1 MGKDSGGQ
9 VGGLLSY
16 LALKESLAEIQN
28 FLQELARRG
37 EVYVTGGAV
46 RDILRGE
53 RVGDLDL
60 TVVDLSPREVAE
72 EAARRLSWALVP
84 LHEEFG
90 VFRVARGSFSLDISG
105 LRPGAMNIEDDLRL
119 RDFSFNALAVP
130 LSKALERSPSE
141 WPLLD
146 PYQGLRDLKA
156 GLIRAISRRNLI
168 DDPLRIL
175 RAYRF
180 YALGFG
186 EIEAETR
193 RWLSAERDRLL
204 GVARERIIYELILI
218 LKSERTGETFLLMAE
233 DEVLF
238 VIFPE
243 LAEARGVPQP
253 SFHHLDV
260 LGHSLLALSRAEEVL
275 RAPGKFFGDP
285 EPFEELLSDPERRI
299 AVKLAALF
307 HDLGKPKTFAVR
319 DRITFYEHEKVGARI
334 FLEMAERLRFKKDL
348 AKRVAHLIRN
358 HMWPFHLLA
367 EKEKGRLTARAKRRL
382 LRDVPE
388 YPDLFVVA
396 MADGLAARG
405 PDKDPDEEEKLAE
418 FFRELHEFYRET
430 LRKVERKRLVTG
442 RDLIEI
448 FGLAPGPIFRKLLEA
463 VEEAQVE
470 GRVKTREE
478 ALEYIAG
485 ILDTL

>member
-1 MGKDSGGQ
+1 MSLGSALPIPRSEKASRKFFAERSSMGKDSGGQ

-275 RAPGKFFGDP
+275 RSPEKFFGDP

-299 AVKLAALF
+299 AVKLAA
-307 HDLGKPKTFAVR
+307 
-319 DRITFYEHEKVGARI
+319 
-334 FLEMAERLRFKKDL
+334 
-348 AKRVAHLIRN
+348 
-358 HMWPFHLLA
+358 
-367 EKEKGRLTARAKRRL
+367 
-382 LRDVPE
+382 
-388 YPDLFVVA
+388 
-396 MADGLAARG
+396 
-405 PDKDPDEEEKLAE
+405 
-418 FFRELHEFYRET
+418 
-430 LRKVERKRLVTG
+430 
-442 RDLIEI
+442 
-448 FGLAPGPIFRKLLEA
+448 
-463 VEEAQVE
+463 
-470 GRVKTREE
+470 
-478 ALEYIAG
+478 
-485 ILDTL
+485 